1 MDESTIKALMQL
13 DTTVVEGRKVIVIP
27 YEDLLR
33 GNISIRINQ
42 PQGQLR
48 AVEPPVAK
56 VVLHD
61 ETSSNGVINIPPEIQ
76 KLYPLHM
83 KAKMAQDVTDYLDV
97 IAKVWEYK
105 NLGFQPSLLKKAAKS
120 KPALNG
126 AVFQTY
132 DKQGDQ
138 YLTALVN
145 SNMAYI
151 RQRWAEAAQ

>member
-1 MDESTIKALMQL
+1 MDEPTIKALMQL

-48 AVEPPVAK
+48 AVEPPVSTTTISAK
-56 VVLHD
+56 TAN
-61 ETSSNGVINIPPEIQ
+61 EVINIPPEIQ

>member
-1 MDESTIKALMQL
+1 MDEPTIKALMQL

-42 PQGQLR
+42 SQGQLR
-48 AVEPPVAK
+48 AVEPLVSTTTTSAK
-56 VVLHD
+56 TAN
-61 ETSSNGVINIPPEIQ
+61 EVINIPPEIQ

-132 DKQGDQ
+132 GKQGDQ

-151 RQRWAEAAQ
+151 HQRWAEAAQ